1 MEQGSSKWS
10 EFIKEK
16 EIGEGAFGKAW
27 LVKGKKDGIL
37 YVIKQ
42 VDVSKVY

>member
-1 MEQGSSKWS
+1 MGQENSKWS

-16 EIGEGAFGKAW
+16 EIGEGGFGKAW
-27 LVKGKKDGIL
+27 LVKGKKDGYQ

-42 VDVSKVY
+42 VDV